1 MLEHE
6 NKNIVLI
13 PHDSLTAICRELSR
27 KWRSNH
33 LTLGKKTIRVA
44 LEVFN
49 HALLDITNYNKTGPL
64 LQAQK
69 QGTMSHLDVLEAEAI
84 HIMRE
89 VAAEA
94 ENPVM
99 LYSLGKDS
107 SVMLHL
113 AKKAFFPA
121 KPPFPL
127 LHIDTLWKFQAMY
140 DFRDH
145 IAEKSGMELITYTN
159 QEGVANNINPIDH
172 GSSLHT
178 DIMKT
183 AALKQALDK
192 YKFDIAIG
200 GARRDEEKS
209 RAKERIFSFR
219 TNTHQWD
226 PKNQRPELWRLFDLY
241 KNGGKYPRIP
251 TVQLD

>member
-1 MLEHE
+1 MAIQPS
-6 NKNIVLI
+6 NIR
-13 PHDSLTAICRELSR
+13 P
-27 KWRSNH
+27 
-33 LTLGKKTIRVA
+33 KTIRVA

-113 AKKAFFPA
+113 AKKAFFH

-127 LHIDTLWKFQAMY
+127 LHIDT
-140 DFRDH
+140 
-145 IAEKSGMELITYTN
+145 ME
-159 QEGVANNINPIDH
+159 VPSD
-172 GSSLHT
+172 
-178 DIMKT
+178 
-183 AALKQALDK
+183 
-192 YKFDIAIG
+192 
-200 GARRDEEKS
+200 
-209 RAKERIFSFR
+209 
-219 TNTHQWD
+219 
-226 PKNQRPELWRLFDLY
+226 
-241 KNGGKYPRIP
+241 
-251 TVQLD
+251 V